1 MPRMV
6 DIDADGK
13 NDVRSITL
21 RAANKKDTRVPI
33 LRRPI
38 TKLQS
43 RSKLMKQ
50 SQEIKQNWTGRETL
64 ISVFAQ
70 FLTTSTKIF
79 FLEGRLGTRLFLHPT
94 LSFFHNF
101 RIFHVPLYLW

>member
-13 NDVRSITL
+13 NDVRSVTL
-21 RAANKKDTRVPI
+21 RAGNKKDTCVPI

-79 FLEGRLGTRLFLHPT
+79 FFGRQTGYWAFPPPIFE
-94 LSFFHNF
+94 FFS
-101 RIFHVPLYLW
+101 